1 MAQLLVDVLAENRN
15 KKRFQ
20 LHAFVIMPNHIH
32 LLLTPGMEVS
42 LEKAMQFIKGGFSF
56 RARRE
61 LPLVSEIWQA
71 SFVNHRIRDAS
82 DYKRHH
88 DYIRDNPVRAG
99 LCASAE
105 EFAWSSASCRV
116 ALDEPPPG
124 LKP

>member
-1 MAQLLVDVLAENRN
+1 MAQLLVDVLAENRR

-20 LHAFVIMPNHIH
+20 LHEFVIMPNHIH
-32 LLLTPGMEVS
+32 LLLTPAMESS

-61 LPLVSEIWQA
+61 IPLVSEIWQA
-71 SFVNHRIRDAS
+71 SFVNHRIRDAC

-88 DYIRDNPVRAG
+88 DYIWDNPVRAG
-99 LCASAE
+99 LCQNAE
-105 EFAWSSASCRV
+105 EFVWSSAARRV
-116 ALDEPPPG
+116 ELDEPPPG